1 MNKNDSLGSSGQKPL
16 TRTDNPWVE
25 INNQMIQMIAAGFT
39 REEAFELVKLLI
51 TVVNGGH

>member
-1 MNKNDSLGSSGQKPL
+1 M
-16 TRTDNPWVE
+16 RTDNPWVE

-51 TVVNGGH
+51 TLGVKK

>member
-1 MNKNDSLGSSGQKPL
+1 MESNELKSFMK
-16 TRTDNPWVE
+16 DNPWVE

-51 TVVNGGH
+51 TLGVKK